1 MESLNRQRR
10 LLMTVRARLG
20 IPQHRVPPMNRSKKF
35 LTISAL
41 ALGLIW
47 PLSGFAQA
55 NTDPASAVTAKEA
68 ASLSEGEIR
77 RLDPETGKLTIRHGE
92 IRNLDMPPMTMVFTA
107 RDKAL
112 LAGLKVGDRIRFGA
126 SNEGGRYL
134 VTEIQPV
141 P

>member
-1 MESLNRQRR
+1 MNQ
-10 LLMTVRARLG
+10 
-20 IPQHRVPPMNRSKKF
+20 QHKF

-47 PLSGFAQA
+47 PMSGFAQA
-55 NTDPASAVTAKEA
+55 NNQPPGAVEARPATA
-68 ASLSEGEIR
+68 LSEGEIR

-107 RDKAL
+107 RDKAM
-112 LAGLKVGDRIRFGA
+112 LAGLKVGDRIRFAA

-134 VTEIQPV
+134 VTEIQPAQ
-141 P
+141 

>member
-1 MESLNRQRR
+1 MNH
-10 LLMTVRARLG
+10 
-20 IPQHRVPPMNRSKKF
+20 QHKF

-55 NTDPASAVTAKEA
+55 NNQPPGAVEARPATA
-68 ASLSEGEIR
+68 LSEGEIR

-107 RDKAL
+107 RDKAM
-112 LAGLKVGDRIRFGA
+112 LAGLKVGDRIRFAA

-134 VTEIQPV
+134 VTEIQPAQ
-141 P
+141 

>member
-1 MESLNRQRR
+1 MNH
-10 LLMTVRARLG
+10 
-20 IPQHRVPPMNRSKKF
+20 QHKF

-47 PLSGFAQA
+47 PMSGFAQA
-55 NTDPASAVTAKEA
+55 NNQPPGAVEARPATA
-68 ASLSEGEIR
+68 LSEGEIR

-107 RDKAL
+107 RDKAM
-112 LAGLKVGDRIRFGA
+112 LAGLKAGDRIRFAA

-134 VTEIQPV
+134 VTEIQPAQ
-141 P
+141 

>member
-1 MESLNRQRR
+1 MNH
-10 LLMTVRARLG
+10 
-20 IPQHRVPPMNRSKKF
+20 QHKF

-47 PLSGFAQA
+47 PMSGFAQA
-55 NTDPASAVTAKEA
+55 NNQPPGAVEARPATA
-68 ASLSEGEIR
+68 LSEGEIR

-107 RDKAL
+107 RDKAM
-112 LAGLKVGDRIRFGA
+112 LAGLKVGDRIRFAA

-134 VTEIQPV
+134 VTEIQPA

>member
-1 MESLNRQRR
+1 MNQ
-10 LLMTVRARLG
+10 
-20 IPQHRVPPMNRSKKF
+20 QHKF

-55 NTDPASAVTAKEA
+55 NNQPPGAVEARPATA
-68 ASLSEGEIR
+68 LSEGEIR
-77 RLDPETGKLTIRHGE
+77 RLDPETGKLTLRHGE

-107 RDKAL
+107 RDKAM
-112 LAGLKVGDRIRFGA
+112 LAGLKVGDRIRFAA

-134 VTEIQPV
+134 VTEIQPAQ
-141 P
+141 

>member
-1 MESLNRQRR
+1 MNH
-10 LLMTVRARLG
+10 
-20 IPQHRVPPMNRSKKF
+20 QHKF

-47 PLSGFAQA
+47 PMSGFAQA
-55 NTDPASAVTAKEA
+55 NSQPPGAVEARPATA
-68 ASLSEGEIR
+68 LSEGEIR

-107 RDKAL
+107 SDKSRL
-112 LAGLKVGDRIRFGA
+112 VGLKVGDRIRFAA

-134 VTEIQPV
+134 VTEIQSAQ
-141 P
+141 

>member
-1 MESLNRQRR
+1 
-10 LLMTVRARLG
+10 
-20 IPQHRVPPMNRSKKF
+20 MNHQQKF

-55 NTDPASAVTAKEA
+55 NSQPPGAVEARPATA
-68 ASLSEGEIR
+68 LSEGEIR

-107 RDKAL
+107 RDKSL

-126 SNEGGRYL
+126 SNEGGKYL
-134 VTEIQPV
+134 VTEIQPA

>member
-1 MESLNRQRR
+1 MKHQ
-10 LLMTVRARLG
+10 
-20 IPQHRVPPMNRSKKF
+20 QKF

-55 NTDPASAVTAKEA
+55 NSQPPSAVEARPATA
-68 ASLSEGEIR
+68 LSEGEIR

-107 RDKAL
+107 RDKSL

-126 SNEGGRYL
+126 SNEGGKYL
-134 VTEIQPV
+134 VTEIQPA

>member
-1 MESLNRQRR
+1 MNH
-10 LLMTVRARLG
+10 
-20 IPQHRVPPMNRSKKF
+20 QHKF

-47 PLSGFAQA
+47 PMSGFAQA
-55 NTDPASAVTAKEA
+55 NNQPPGAVEARPATA
-68 ASLSEGEIR
+68 LSEGEIR

-107 RDKAL
+107 SDKAM
-112 LAGLKVGDRIRFGA
+112 LAGLKVGDRIRFAA

-134 VTEIQPV
+134 VTEIQPA

>member
-1 MESLNRQRR
+1 MNH
-10 LLMTVRARLG
+10 
-20 IPQHRVPPMNRSKKF
+20 QHKF

-47 PLSGFAQA
+47 PMSGFAQA
-55 NTDPASAVTAKEA
+55 NNQPPGAVEARPATA
-68 ASLSEGEIR
+68 LSEGEIR

-107 RDKAL
+107 RDKAM
-112 LAGLKVGDRIRFGA
+112 LAGLKVGDRIRFAA

-134 VTEIQPV
+134 VTEIQSAQ
-141 P
+141 

>member
-1 MESLNRQRR
+1 MNH
-10 LLMTVRARLG
+10 
-20 IPQHRVPPMNRSKKF
+20 QHKF

-47 PLSGFAQA
+47 PMSGFAQA
-55 NTDPASAVTAKEA
+55 NNQPPGAVEARPATA
-68 ASLSEGEIR
+68 LSEGEIR

-107 RDKAL
+107 RDKAM
-112 LAGLKVGDRIRFGA
+112 LAGLKVGDRIRFAA

-134 VTEIQPV
+134 VTEIQPAQ
-141 P
+141 